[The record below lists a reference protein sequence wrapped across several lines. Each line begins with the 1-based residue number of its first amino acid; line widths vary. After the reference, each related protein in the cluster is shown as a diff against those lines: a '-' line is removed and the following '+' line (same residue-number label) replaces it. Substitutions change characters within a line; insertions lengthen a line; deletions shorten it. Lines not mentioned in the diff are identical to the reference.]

1 MLRHVLLFAI
11 AAYQRVAPPSLRGVC
26 RHYPSCSE
34 YAREAI
40 ARHGSLRGT
49 WLAMRRL
56 GRCHPL
62 GTAGVDPVP

>member
-1 MLRHVLLFAI
+1 MRHLLLFAI
-11 AAYQRVAPPSLRGVC
+11 RAYQRLAPPAVRGSC
-26 RHYPSCSE
+26 RHFPSCSE

-49 WLAMRRL
+49 WLALRRL